1 MMYAVMSVPSS
12 LAFHEVNSITL
23 VANAHNEE
31 QGSKRRVIE
40 ICAGGQ
46 EEITGW
52 QWGPL
57 RPAASGCPA
66 VWQPQIHRGNV
77 PLIHRGIA

>member
-12 LAFHEVNSITL
+12 LAFHQVNSITL

-46 EEITGW
+46 ED
-52 QWGPL
+52 
-57 RPAASGCPA
+57 PAALGSRHEDLLDDHVMAARPG
-66 VWQPQIHRGNV
+66 
-77 PLIHRGIA
+77 